1 MSSTEVPV
9 RKNSKEKKKK
19 TVQVQ
24 GKKLSLVGYCKW
36 IVGHAKNAKTIV
48 HQS

>member
-1 MSSTEVPV
+1 MSSTEVQV
-9 RKNSKEKKKK
+9 RKNWKRKKK
-19 TVQVQ
+19 TFQVQ
-24 GKKLSLVGYCKW
+24 GKKLSLGGYCKW